1 MVMECLDTMG
11 WALLF
16 FKNRTMRIINATNKV
31 LANYGLVATEQHIK
45 RAYWRYCKQRGGFN
59 IGLDHQSYILAE
71 YLKLN
76 RIAEQLKP

>member
-1 MVMECLDTMG
+1 
-11 WALLF
+11 
-16 FKNRTMRIINATNKV
+16 MRIIKATNKV
-31 LANYGLVATEQHIK
+31 LANYGLVATEQNIK
-45 RAYWRYCKQRGGFN
+45 RAYWRYSKQRGGFN